1 MKNDFMGNPGQKV
14 PEMTEE
20 IVTTISNRYIELYE
34 SIIGET
40 FIKVESTDIIKRIET
55 NVLESLK
62 RNSLI

>member
-1 MKNDFMGNPGQKV
+1 MANDYMGNPGQKV
-14 PEMTEE
+14 PEITDE
-20 IVTTISNRYIELYE
+20 IVTSISNRYIELYE

-40 FIKVESTDIIKRIET
+40 FIKAETADIIKRIET